1 MNVTTEN
8 RSTSELENFRALP
21 FLPRTIEK
29 AVHSGMGAD
38 LSLLKGPPVAFSNGY
53 WSIHH
58 PHPSND
64 TMERCQVSGKSK
76 LKVNPN
82 SRGKKELCC
91 LSIKNVLFKH
101 KNNENNCKWHHF

>member
-8 RSTSELENFRALP
+8 RSTSELENFRARP

-64 TMERCQVSGKSK
+64 KMERCQVSGKSK
-76 LKVNPN
+76 LKVKPN
-82 SRGKKELCC
+82 SRAGR
-91 LSIKNVLFKH
+91 KNSAV
-101 KNNENNCKWHHF
+101 